1 MDRIRVSVAEGYAR
15 WAPSYDTYANGLIIA
30 EEPLVRGLLGDV
42 REKRVLDVACGTG
55 RHTVWLFDQGAR
67 VTGVDPSEEMLA
79 IARAK
84 RPGLDVRAGAFG
96 ALWPERACFDLVLC
110 ALVMEHLPSIAAPIA
125 EMGSLLVPGGAL
137 VLSVFHP
144 YFLLKGVPPHF
155 RPEGVDVE
163 YELPSHVHMVSD
175 YVRAVKAAGL
185 ELTGISEPLVGDEV
199 VGRMPNMEKH
209 RGLPIAI
216 VLRAKR

>member
-1 MDRIRVSVAEGYAR
+1 MNRIRVSVAEGYAR
-15 WAPSYDTYANGLIIA
+15 WAPSYDGYANGLIVA
-30 EEPLVRGLLGDV
+30 EEALVRDLLGDV
-42 REKRVLDVACGTG
+42 RDERVLDVACGTG
-55 RHTVWLFDQGAR
+55 RHTAWLFDRGAR

-96 ALWPERACFDLVLC
+96 ALWPERACFDVVLC
-110 ALVMEHLPSIAAPIA
+110 ALVMEHLPAIDEPIR
-125 EMGSLLVPGGAL
+125 EMASLLVPGGAL

-155 RPEGVDVE
+155 RPAGADYE

-185 ELTGISEPLVGDEV
+185 SLTDISEPLVDDEIV
-199 VGRMPNMEKH
+199 RRVPNMDKH

-216 VLRAKR
+216 VLRATR